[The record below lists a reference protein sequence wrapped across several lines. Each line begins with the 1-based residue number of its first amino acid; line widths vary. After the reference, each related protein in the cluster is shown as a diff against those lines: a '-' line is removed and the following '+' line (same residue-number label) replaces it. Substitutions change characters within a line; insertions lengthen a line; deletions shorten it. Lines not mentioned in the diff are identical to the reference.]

1 MYAVVIINKEYG
13 RTRANAN
20 KTLRYQNLGPVEQD
34 LVRVRATL
42 AILGIPESN
51 IKVLEDVTFEGADAC
66 WDDLKTKY
74 KAAGRKI
81 DP

>member
-1 MYAVVIINKEYG
+1 VYAVVIINKEYG

-20 KTLRYQNLGPVEQD
+20 AKLRYPNLGPVEQD

-51 IKVLEDVTFEGADAC
+51 ITVLEDVTFEDADAC